1 MREKQKVEKV
11 QEFKRG
17 NLKVERFDSGKVRLS
32 VGGSSEEMWL
42 NVDSLREIS
51 DRVEEDMEAD
61 N

>member
-1 MREKQKVEKV
+1 MEKEKVEKV

-17 NLKVERFDSGKVRLS
+17 NLKVERFSSGVVRLS

-42 NVDSLREIS
+42 NVDSLREVA
-51 DRVEEDMEAD
+51 DRVEEDLEAD